1 MKFSEAQSSYAL
13 RHSRRQRRQQTILR
27 NTNRSLNGYLHG
39 PLFPAEK
46 LVKLYV
52 VDVCA
57 EMAQFEDASRDGD
70 NATITWNIRTVCYEI
85 ELKVREIDV
94 LFVAE
99 TRDSLDELYK

>member
-1 MKFSEAQSSYAL
+1 
-13 RHSRRQRRQQTILR
+13 
-27 NTNRSLNGYLHG
+27 
-39 PLFPAEK
+39 LFPADK

-57 EMAQFEDASRDGD
+57 EMAQFEDASREGD

-94 LFVAE
+94 LFGAE